1 MQNSWGVIAQSPV
14 DLEGGIMKQRQ
25 LADLIQM
32 DSPAAVL
39 EEVIYILGLIPPVVD
54 SGPVTSAFN
63 DTVSLYMGTYPCYQS
78 CNTDYH
84 DLRHTTDDLI
94 AMARLIHG
102 AVIDGKNL
110 TRRLINVGL
119 IATLFHDV
127 GYIQE
132 DKDKEGTGGK
142 YTVGHVQRG
151 MDFLESHGAEY
162 GLSDEEIIA
171 GRAMILCTDLNVDM
185 SAVFFPTAEGELLGI
200 LLGSAD
206 ILAQMA
212 DRTYL
217 EKLLFLYY
225 EFREGGVGDYKSE
238 VDLLTKTLGFYD
250 FIARRMEKT
259 ADMTDRFMRLHLAS
273 RWDIKTNLYM
283 DSIERQKNYL
293 KQILKMSDSD
303 PRAYLKREGIVDKV
317 HEMYG

>member
-1 MQNSWGVIAQSPV
+1 
-14 DLEGGIMKQRQ
+14 MKQRQ

-32 DSPAAVL
+32 DSPEAVL
-39 EEVIYILGLIPPVVD
+39 EEVIYILGLISPDIDP
-54 SGPVTSAFN
+54 GPVTSAFR
-63 DTVSLYMGTYPCYQS
+63 DTVSLYKGTYPCYQS
-78 CNTDYH
+78 CNTEYH

-102 AVIDGKNL
+102 AVIDGKDL
-110 TRRLINVGL
+110 TPRLINVGL

-132 DKDKEGTGGK
+132 DEDKEGTGGK
-142 YTVGHVQRG
+142 YTIGHVQRS
-151 MDFLESHGAEY
+151 MDFLEHHGAEY
-162 GLSDEEIIA
+162 GLSEGEIIA
-171 GRAMILCTDLNVDM
+171 GRSMILCTDLDVEM
-185 SAVFFPTAEGELLGI
+185 SAVSFPAAEAKLLGI

-225 EFREGGVGDYKSE
+225 EFREGGVGDYKNE
-238 VDLLTKTLGFYD
+238 VDLLQRTLGFYD
-250 FIARRMEKT
+250 FIAQRMEKT
-259 ADMTDRFMRLHLAS
+259 AEMTDRFMRLHLAS
-273 RWDIKTNLYM
+273 RWGIKTNLYI

-303 PRAYLKREGIVDKV
+303 PRAYLKREGIVDRV
-317 HEMYG
+317 NERYV

>member
-1 MQNSWGVIAQSPV
+1 
-14 DLEGGIMKQRQ
+14 MKHRQ

-32 DSPAAVL
+32 DSPEAVL
-39 EEVIYILGLIPPVVD
+39 EEVLFILGLISPD
-54 SGPVTSAFN
+54 YDTGPVMSAFN
-63 DTVSLYMGTYPCYQS
+63 DTVSLYMGTYPRYQS

-84 DLRHTTDDLI
+84 NLRHTTDDFI
-94 AMARLIHG
+94 AMARLVHG
-102 AVIDGKNL
+102 AVIDDKNL
-110 TRRLINVGL
+110 SPRLINVGL

-132 DKDKEGTGGK
+132 DKDREGTGGK
-142 YTVGHVQRG
+142 YTIGHVQRG
-151 MDFLESHGAEY
+151 MDFLERHGTEY
-162 GLSDEEIIA
+162 GLSNGEIIA

-185 SAVFFPTAEGELLGI
+185 SAVSFPTAETELLGL

-225 EFREGGVGDYKSE
+225 EFIEGGVGDYNSE
-238 VDLLTKTLGFYD
+238 VDLLRKTMGFYD
-250 FIARRMEKT
+250 FIDQRMEKT
-259 ADMTDRFMRLHLAS
+259 SHMTDRFMRLHLSS

-283 DSIERQKNYL
+283 DSIEGQKNYL
-293 KQILKMSDSD
+293 KHILEMPDSD
-303 PRAYLKREGIVDKV
+303 PRTHLKREGIVDKV
-317 HEMYG
+317 REMYG